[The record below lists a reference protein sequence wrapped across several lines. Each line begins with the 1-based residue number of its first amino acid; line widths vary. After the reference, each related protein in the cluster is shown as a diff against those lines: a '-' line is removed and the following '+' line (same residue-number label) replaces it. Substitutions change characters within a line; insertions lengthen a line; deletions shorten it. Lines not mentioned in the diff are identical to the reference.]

1 MTELAPGVTYEV
13 VVKAGN
19 SEGTSQL
26 TAPVKFYTADQFII
40 ASPARDTDIG
50 GAVGIVFA
58 VIILIVLVVV
68 VIYFLK
74 KKNLI
79 VLSVKK
85 PAESSVSFENPFYTS
100 SRDNA
105 SAMQVRE
112 NQVSSPEMSEN
123 F

>member
-1 MTELAPGVTYEV
+1 MI
-13 VVKAGN
+13 N
-19 SEGTSQL
+19 
-26 TAPVKFYTADQFII
+26 DIII

-58 VIILIVLVVV
+58 VIIVIVLVVV
-68 VIYFLK
+68 VVYFMK

-85 PAESSVSFENPFYTS
+85 PTESSVSFENPFYTS

-105 SAMQVRE
+105 SAL
-112 NQVSSPEMSEN
+112 QVSRK